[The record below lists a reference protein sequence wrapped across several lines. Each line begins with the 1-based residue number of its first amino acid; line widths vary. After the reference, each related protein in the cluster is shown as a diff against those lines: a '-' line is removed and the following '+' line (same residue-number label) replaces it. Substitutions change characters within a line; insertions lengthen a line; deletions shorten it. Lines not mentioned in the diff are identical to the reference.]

1 MINKTFYSIFQQG
14 SRTYF
19 YSSLFFPT
27 HVKQDVFQFYGFVR
41 KADNFVDSIPQDNP
55 GFQKFKANY
64 YQARDGD
71 PSGDIV
77 IDSFVHL
84 SRMKGFEDAWVDAFL
99 SVMEHDLTKK
109 TYETIQETIDYMY
122 GSAEVIGLMMAKI
135 MSLPKESYV
144 FSRYLGRAMQYINF
158 IRDIAE
164 DNKLGRIYLPSEE
177 MKHHG
182 LYTLTYEEARSKPER
197 FTSFIHPQIERYYR
211 WQEIAE
217 KGYKYIPKRYLISVK
232 TAADM
237 YQWTAEQIYKNP
249 FIIYEWKV
257 KPLISTILSTMLK
270 NMIDPKKEKN
280 YPWFL
285 LQEKS
290 LITQHRPINNR

>member
-41 KADNFVDSIPQDNP
+41 KADNFVDSIPQDHH
-55 GFQKFKANY
+55 GFQKFKTNY
-64 YQARDGD
+64 YQAREGH

-77 IDSFVHL
+77 IDSFVQL
-84 SRMKGFEDAWVDAFL
+84 ADKKDIDDAWVDAFL
-99 SVMEHDLTKK
+99 SAMEQDLTKRTYK
-109 TYETIQETIDYMY
+109 TIHDTIAYMY

-135 MSLPKESYV
+135 MSLPKESYP

-158 IRDIAE
+158 VRDIAE
-164 DNKLGRIYLPSEE
+164 DEKLGRIYFPGQE
-177 MKHHG
+177 MRHQG
-182 LYTLTYEEARSKPER
+182 LSTLSYEEARDNPMG
-197 FTSFIHPQIERYYR
+197 FTSFIRQQIDRYYR

-257 KPLISTILSTMLK
+257 KPLVTTILTTMVK
-270 NMIDPKKEKN
+270 NIIDPKKAKN
-280 YPWFL
+280 YPQYPY
-285 LQEKS
+285 QEKQ
-290 LITQHRPINNR
+290 LYKTA

>member
-27 HVKQDVFQFYGFVR
+27 QVKHDVFQFYGFVR
-41 KADNFVDSIPQDNP
+41 KADNFVDSIPQDHH
-55 GFQKFKANY
+55 GFQKFEDKY
-64 YQARDGD
+64 YQSRNGT
-71 PSGDIV
+71 PSEDIV
-77 IDSFVHL
+77 IDSFVNL
-84 SRMKGFEDAWVDAFL
+84 STKKGFEDAWVDAFL
-99 SVMEHDLTKK
+99 SAMKQDLTKK
-109 TYETIQETIDYMY
+109 TYETIQETIQYMY

-164 DNKLGRIYLPSEE
+164 DHKFGRIYLPSEE
-177 MKHHG
+177 MRQHG
-182 LYTLTYEEARSKPER
+182 LDTLQYEEAILKPEA
-197 FTSFIHPQIERYYR
+197 FSSFIRQQIERYYR
-211 WQEIAE
+211 WQEIAQ

-237 YQWTAEQIYKNP
+237 YQLTAEQIYKNP

-257 KPLISTILSTMLK
+257 KPLVTTILSTMLK
-270 NMIDPKKEKN
+270 NMIDPKKAQK
-280 YPWFL
+280 YPWNTP
-285 LQEKS
+285 QENS
-290 LITQHRPINNR
+290 LYHTA

>member
-27 HVKQDVFQFYGFVR
+27 HVKKDVFQFYGFVR
-41 KADNFVDSIPQDNP
+41 KADNFVDSIPQDKH
-55 GFQKFKANY
+55 GFQKFKDKY
-64 YQARDGD
+64 YQTRNGT
-71 PSGDIV
+71 PSEDIV
-77 IDSFVHL
+77 IDSFVNL
-84 SRMKGFEDAWVDAFL
+84 STKKGFENAWVDAFL
-99 SVMEHDLTKK
+99 SAMEQDLSRK
-109 TYETIQETIDYMY
+109 TYDTIQETIHYMY

-135 MSLPKESYV
+135 MALPKESYV

-164 DNKLGRIYLPSEE
+164 DSKLGRIYLPSEE
-177 MKHHG
+177 MKQNG
-182 LYTLTYEEARSKPER
+182 LNTLQYEEARSKPEA
-197 FTSFIHPQIERYYR
+197 FTSFIRQQIERYYR
-211 WQEIAE
+211 WQEIAQ
-217 KGYKYIPKRYLISVK
+217 KGYKFIPKRYLISVK

-257 KPLISTILSTMLK
+257 KPLVTTILSTTLK
-270 NMIDPKKEKN
+270 NMIDPKKAQR
-280 YPWFL
+280 YPWYNP
-285 LQEKS
+285 QEKS
-290 LITQHRPINNR
+290 LYDIA